1 MLWRCRYENFLKQQT
16 DCVCDEDLASY
27 EGISCERQCPPSAN
41 MTANMTALPRLFE
54 IHTETKMVYWIEP
67 ECVDRS
73 RVICAKD
80 NIQTK
85 LRS

>member
-1 MLWRCRYENFLKQQT
+1 MRVLLRCRYEDFLKQQT

-27 EGISCERQCPPSAN
+27 EGISCERQCPPSAS
-41 MTANMTALPRLFE
+41 LPRLFE

-67 ECVDRS
+67 ECVDTARA
-73 RVICAKD
+73 ICAKD

-85 LRS
+85 PRS